1 VDELLSEKE
10 QLEAIREWW
19 REYGWYLLGGVIV
32 GVAIL
37 TGVRQYGSYQLN
49 QSEAAASLYQELRTA
64 IADDADAEALSLLEQ
79 LRSDYSNSAY
89 ADQAG
94 MLIAVM
100 HLSNQSARLAIDELR
115 YVLDSTSDAHLSLVA
130 TGRLARL
137 LVSAGREDEALTV
150 LDSVEP
156 RSFSA
161 RFSELRGDVY
171 YAQGN
176 VDSARTAY
184 SEALN
189 GEQADLVDR
198 GLVQMKLDDLPRAS
212 TPVLEDAGG

>member
-1 VDELLSEKE
+1 MDDYLSEKE

-37 TGVRQYGSYQLN
+37 TGYRQYGSYQLN
-49 QSEAAASLYQELRTA
+49 QAEAAASLYQELRTA
-64 IADDADAEALSLLEQ
+64 ISDDADAEALSLLEQ
-79 LRSDYSNSAY
+79 LRSEYSNSAY

-115 YVLDSTSDAHLSLVA
+115 YVVETTSDEHLALVA
-130 TGRLARL
+130 TARLARL
-137 LVSAGREDEALTV
+137 LVSAGRGDEALTA
-150 LDSVEP
+150 LDNVEP
-156 RSFSA
+156 GSFSA
-161 RFSELRGDVY
+161 RFSEIRGDIY

-176 VDSARTAY
+176 VDGARNAY
-184 SEALN
+184 NEALN

-198 GLVQMKLDDLPRAS
+198 GLVQMKLDDLPRTS
-212 TPVLEDAGG
+212 TPALEDAGG

>member
-1 VDELLSEKE
+1 VDDYLSEKE
-10 QLEAIREWW
+10 QLDAIREWW

-37 TGVRQYGSYQLN
+37 TGYRQYGNYQLD
-49 QSEAAASLYQELRTA
+49 QAEAASALYQELRTA
-64 IADDADAEALSLLEQ
+64 ISDDADAEALSVLEQ
-79 LRSDYSNSAY
+79 LRSDYASSAY

-94 MLIAVM
+94 MLITVM

-115 YVLDSTSDAHLSLVA
+115 YVLDTTSDDHLSLVA

-150 LDSVEP
+150 LDSVEA

-161 RFSELRGDVY
+161 RFSEIRGDIY

-176 VDSARTAY
+176 FDSARNAY

-189 GEQADLVDR
+189 GEQADIVDR
-198 GLVQMKLDDLPRAS
+198 GLVQMKLDDLPRAN
-212 TPVLEDAGG
+212 TPALEDAGG